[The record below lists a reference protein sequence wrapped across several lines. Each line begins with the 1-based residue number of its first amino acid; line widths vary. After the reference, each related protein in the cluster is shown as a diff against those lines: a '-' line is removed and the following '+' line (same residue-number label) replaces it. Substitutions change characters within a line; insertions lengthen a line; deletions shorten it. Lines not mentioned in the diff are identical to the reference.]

1 MSENV
6 VPDATSAENKGTQ
19 VEKMFDSISPRYDL
33 LNRIMTFGIDRNW
46 RKNAVE
52 MLRPLKPRRILDI
65 ATGTADFAIEALRL
79 DPEQVIGIDISNRM
93 MDVGRQ
99 KIEARHASKIITLQT
114 ASAESMPFADESF
127 DAITIGYGV
136 RNFEN
141 LDKGIDEI
149 YRVLRKGGALVI
161 LETSQPDATW
171 KKIPVNLYTRIL
183 VPALGRLISR
193 NDIAYK
199 YLINSAQKFPY
210 GEAFVG
216 ILKKHNFTAV
226 VCKPL
231 FFGVS
236 SIYYAEK

>member
-1 MSENV
+1 MTENI
-6 VPDATSAENKGTQ
+6 VPDSASAENKGKQ

-46 RKNAVE
+46 RKEAVE
-52 MLRPLKPRRILDI
+52 MLRHVKPKRILDI
-65 ATGTADFAIEALRL
+65 ATGTADFALEALRL
-79 DPEQVIGIDISNRM
+79 DPEQVIGIDISTKM
-93 MDVGRQ
+93 MEVGRE
-99 KIEARHASKIITLQT
+99 KIAARNASHLITLQT
-114 ASAESMPFADESF
+114 ASAEAMPFEPESF

-141 LDKGIDEI
+141 LDQGIAEI

-161 LETSQPDATW
+161 LETSQPEQGW

-183 VPALGRLISR
+183 VPLMGRLISR
-193 NDIAYK
+193 NNIAYK

-226 VCKPL
+226 ACKPL